1 MPNHQP
7 TGAQVSAVQHALDQ
21 ELPSRM
27 RRTWWDGDATAQIFE
42 FSYDA
47 TMHQVEI
54 AATFFADCPDYTAG
68 LHDSELADYV
78 REMPRQGK
86 CFIVRWHEGGARLRC
101 KLL

>member
-27 RRTWWDGDATAQIFE
+27 RRTWWDG
-42 FSYDA
+42 
-47 TMHQVEI
+47 

>member
-7 TGAQVSAVQHALDQ
+7 TGAQVCAVQHALKQ
-21 ELPSRM
+21 QLPSCM
-27 RRTWWDGDATAQIFE
+27 LRTWWDGDAMAQIFE

-47 TMHQVEI
+47 IVHQVEI
-54 AATFFADCPDYTAG
+54 GATFFADCPDYAAG
-68 LHDSELADYV
+68 LYDSELADYIL
-78 REMPRQGK
+78 EMPSQGK

>member
-7 TGAQVSAVQHALDQ
+7 TGAQVIAVQHALDQ

-27 RRTWWDGDATAQIFE
+27 RRTWWDGDATVQIFE

-47 TMHQVEI
+47 IMHQVEI

-68 LHDSELADYV
+68 LHESELADYV
-78 REMPRQGK
+78 REMPRQRK